1 MSPIHRRRRFS
12 HRRRFGRRLEI
23 ALPIILVVLVAA
35 AAAVVVRYFMG
46 IEATIGFD
54 EANRASGTFPAIVTV
69 DRDRQV
75 QATATCR
82 PRQDGPSEC
91 QVALRLRRGEYF
103 IQVRLKHPDG
113 RWTPDS
119 TPTLIEIR

>member
-1 MSPIHRRRRFS
+1 MSPIHRRHPSRE
-12 HRRRFGRRLEI
+12 RRRLGRRLEI
-23 ALPIILVVLVAA
+23 ALPVVLVALVVV
-35 AAAVVVRYFMG
+35 AAAVAVRYFMG

-54 EANRASGTFPAIVTV
+54 EANRAAGTFPAIVTV

-75 QATATCR
+75 QTTAICR
-82 PRQDGPSEC
+82 ARQDGPSDC
-91 QVALRLRRGEYF
+91 RVVVKLRRGDYF

-119 TPTLIEIR
+119 AAALIEIR